1 MDHEIRTGRLVSG
14 FMYVAMCGT
23 SRFHDVPVF
32 VGLYVDLSICVDS
45 EMETD
50 G

>member
-1 MDHEIRTGRLVSG
+1 MRTARFVSG
-14 FMYVAMCGT
+14 FMCVAMCGT
-23 SRFHDVPVF
+23 SQFHDVTVF